1 MERVEC
7 GPFRISARPETTRID
22 QGATMKNDTGVATF
36 AVGLGL
42 WLSILVLWLP
52 HAQADPSGGIGP
64 QIPAFLP
71 VMTDV
76 PMTEKLPID
85 GEWMVNTIR
94 KRIRIEGGRAYA
106 VDPWLHLFVLKVEPL
121 MVVLKDLR
129 RTGPGQYT
137 GQDLPLMGKL
147 TATLMSDG
155 SLGVNV
161 AGALGPA
168 KYSLIPVRENGCRS
182 SRPRARRR
190 CRAKRLWWRWSR
202 PCHSLWS
209 PPGGRPR

>member
-1 MERVEC
+1 
-7 GPFRISARPETTRID
+7 
-22 QGATMKNDTGVATF
+22 MKNDIGATTFTVA
-36 AVGLGL
+36 LGL

-52 HAQADPSGGIGP
+52 HAQADPPG
-64 QIPAFLP
+64 IPASLP

-85 GEWMVNTIR
+85 GEWMVDTIR

-121 MVVLKDLR
+121 MVVLKELR
-129 RTGPGQYT
+129 RNRPGQYT

-155 SLGVNV
+155 SLD
-161 AGALGPA
+161 
-168 KYSLIPVRENGCRS
+168 VRF
-182 SRPRARRR
+182 
-190 CRAKRLWWRWSR
+190 KRKQ
-202 PCHSLWS
+202 
-209 PPGGRPR
+209 